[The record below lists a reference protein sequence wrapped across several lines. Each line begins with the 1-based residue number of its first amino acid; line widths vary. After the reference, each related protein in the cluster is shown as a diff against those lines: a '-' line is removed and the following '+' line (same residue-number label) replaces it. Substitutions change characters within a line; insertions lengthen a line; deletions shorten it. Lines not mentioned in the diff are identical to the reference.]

1 MVHKTTLL
9 CSHSGSLTHY
19 SVGADIHSRN
29 NIQSTSL
36 HLAAES
42 GHIDV
47 VKYLIEKG
55 ADVSATNVYR
65 MKPWHAACVRKCGTE
80 IIQLL
85 IQHGADVDV
94 TSKHGLM
101 ALHHAASCGA
111 LDTVKLL
118 VEKGIALAYLLTH
131 LYSLIYTHSP
141 ILTHLYSLTC
151 T

>member
-29 NIQSTSL
+29 NIQSSSL

-42 GHIDV
+42 GHVDV

-55 ADVSATNVYR
+55 ADVSAPNLYR
-65 MKPWHAACVRKCGTE
+65 MKPWHAACVRKHGAE

-85 IQHGADVDV
+85 IQHGAEVDV

-101 ALHHAASCGA
+101 ALHQAASCGA

-118 VEKGIALAYLLTH
+118 VEKGIALAYLLT
-131 LYSLIYTHSP
+131 YTHSP
-141 ILTHLYSLTC
+141 VLTHLYLLTY